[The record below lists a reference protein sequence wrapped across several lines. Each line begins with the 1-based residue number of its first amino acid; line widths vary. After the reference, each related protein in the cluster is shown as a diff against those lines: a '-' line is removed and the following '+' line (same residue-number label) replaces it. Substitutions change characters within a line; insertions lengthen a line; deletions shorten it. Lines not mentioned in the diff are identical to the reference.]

1 MWRDPIVE
9 EVRAHREALA
19 AEYGHDLKALIA
31 ALRRKQGADGRRV
44 VSFAAKREPAKPTRK
59 RVG

>member
-44 VSFAAKREPAKPTRK
+44 VSFAAKRSAAKPARK
-59 RVG
+59 KIG